1 MDVII
6 MNSENRKLWR
16 EDELLLALNLY
27 SKLQFGQLHSRNKK
41 IIRLAEYMGRTPGSV
56 AMKLCNFAS
65 IDPELPR
72 KGLSGASNLDRVMWN
87 RYFSDESLIMV
98 SEELMLSVFGKH
110 SIVEAVKDELDDYC
124 GSDVE
129 RLVQFRTHQSF
140 FKAAVIS
147 NFDEKCCI
155 TGISKH
161 ELLIACHIIPWDSD
175 IKNRLNP
182 RNGLCLNALHAAAF
196 DNGLITLDENLK
208 VLVSSQLPRNHA
220 HALILD
226 FEGTEISMPHK
237 YMPSNEFLNYHRNK
251 IFVA

>member
-1 MDVII
+1 
-6 MNSENRKLWR
+6 MNSEIRKPWR

-27 SKLQFGQLHSRNKK
+27 SKLQFGQLHSRNSK

-72 KGLSGASNLDRVMWN
+72 KGLSGASNLDREMWK
-87 RYFSDESLIMV
+87 RFFSDESLIMV

-110 SIVEAVKDELDDYC
+110 GIVETVKEELADYC

-129 RLVQFRTHQSF
+129 RLVQFRAHQSF
-140 FKAAVIS
+140 FKAAVLS
-147 NFDEKCCI
+147 NFDEQCCI
-155 TGISKH
+155 TGISKR
-161 ELLIACHIIPWDSD
+161 ELLIASHIIPWDSD

-182 RNGLCLNALHAAAF
+182 RNGLCLNALYAAAF

-226 FEGTEISMPHK
+226 FEGTEIKMPHK
-237 YMPSNEFLNYHRNK
+237 YMPSKEFLNYHRNK